1 MTCSIN
7 FQYMY
12 FEKIF
17 YDNRFWN
24 SPFVFHKVYNKDV
37 LFKDT
42 NLTRIIAQQKNG
54 WPWNYYI
61 TCNRFLPSRTAC
73 NSGNALI
80 AFLSITLR
88 SLFSRSIRVSRGNP
102 SNAPSRNSR
111 IWFLTSFNSNKDDRL
126 LSVSGDRMFSLLKLK
141 SRTRRAVKPCNDPG
155 NSVKVLCDAYSSR
168 RSL

>member
-1 MTCSIN
+1 MLCLLLLLKASLILIWN
-7 FQYMY
+7 DLL
-12 FEKIF
+12 F
-17 YDNRFWN
+17 YNC
-24 SPFVFHKVYNKDV
+24 
-37 LFKDT
+37 
-42 NLTRIIAQQKNG
+42 G
-54 WPWNYYI
+54 WPWNYII

-88 SLFSRSIRVSRGNP
+88 SLFSRSIKDSRGNP

-141 SRTRRAVKPCNDPG
+141 SRTRRAVNPCNDPG